1 MVTEFTALFDAKF
14 YTELAMTKLKQ
25 YPGGSYCADEAYEA
39 LLEAESVLLDGL
51 RCLETKDEVDD
62 VNVPVSP

>member
-1 MVTEFTALFDAKF
+1 MITEFTALFDAKF
-14 YTELAMTKLKQ
+14 YTELAMTKLRQ
-25 YPGGSYCADEAYEA
+25 HSGGSYYADEAYEA